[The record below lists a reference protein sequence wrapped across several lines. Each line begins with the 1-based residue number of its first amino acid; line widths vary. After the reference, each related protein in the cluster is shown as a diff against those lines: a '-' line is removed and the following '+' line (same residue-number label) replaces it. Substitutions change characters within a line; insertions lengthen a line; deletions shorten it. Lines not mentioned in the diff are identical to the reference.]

1 MDILTKLTDIASRID
16 HLESQAEWI
25 VKETVNTDSAIS
37 QTATLITALADNLRE
52 KICDLVKDMERGLE
66 LEKLH

>member
-1 MDILTKLTDIASRID
+1 MDILNKLTEIASRID
-16 HLESQAEWI
+16 HLETQAEWI
-25 VKETVNTDSAIS
+25 VKETVNNDSAVS

-66 LEKLH
+66 HDKLN